1 MPEQTVTAFPK
12 DLLDARRELHEV
24 HAELHAFLEDKPW
37 SVGPSEGWDDVET
50 GRWSPSVR
58 PATDGWAE
66 EDIRAREAL
75 QERIWKLSEFVITH
89 TFWGTLSGPDRVDA
103 RTELIQASMPAPA
116 ETESTG

>member
-1 MPEQTVTAFPK
+1 MPRRAGHTRVLRTSTPGRWSGATYEPCDGAMSEGRLTLRFMPEQTATAFPK

-50 GRWSPSVR
+50 RRWSPSVR

-66 EDIRAREAL
+66 EDIRPRE
-75 QERIWKLSEFVITH
+75 
-89 TFWGTLSGPDRVDA
+89 
-103 RTELIQASMPAPA
+103 
-116 ETESTG
+116 